1 MSKEVVEK
9 TENSLAIAPDY
20 MAEFAGQGADDID
33 SALIEKSFL
42 SIAHEDK
49 EAVKLGDWY
58 DSATGVSY
66 GPEVVITVCKI
77 MRSWRKFNSDFKLEA
92 HSNDGQNW
100 DNGTPI
106 SEDEKWKTCFID
118 MFVILN
124 NEAKSLPFII
134 SWKGTSFRNGKKLA
148 TTIAK
153 FVKGNSEPIFG
164 RNYTLFT
171 EIASKGSKKYAIG
184 NFKLNS
190 GFNSLEVA
198 TAAAKVR
205 KMVDGLTPS
214 IQVNNTPEF
223 EDLEID

>member
-1 MSKEVVEK
+1 MSKEIVDQQEVSK
-9 TENSLAIAPDY
+9 AITPDY
-20 MAEFAGQGADDID
+20 MTQFSGQGAEDID
-33 SALIEKSFL
+33 STLIEKSFL

-49 EAVKLGDWY
+49 EMAKLGDWY

-66 GPEVVITVCKI
+66 GPEVIITVCKI
-77 MRSWRKFNSDFKLEA
+77 MRSWRKFNSDFQLEA
-92 HSNDGQNW
+92 HSNDGQTW
-100 DNGTPI
+100 DTGVPI
-106 SEDEKWKTCFID
+106 TEDEKWKTCFID

-124 NEAKSLPFII
+124 NEPKSLPFII

-153 FVKGNSEPIFG
+153 FTKGSSEPIFG
-164 RNYTLFT
+164 RNYTIFT

-198 TAAAKVR
+198 TAAANIR
-205 KMVDGLTPS
+205 KMVAGLTPN
-214 IQVNNTPEF
+214 IQDSNANEF
-223 EDLEID
+223 TDLEID